1 MLLIP
6 CPLCGPR
13 DEPEFAFAGEPAA
26 RPVPAESVPDDAW
39 ADYLYF
45 RRNEKGA
52 HRELWCH
59 SGGCGQWLVLER
71 DTVTHAVLSVRAST
85 DPVLA

>member
-1 MLLIP
+1 MLSIP

-13 DEPEFAFAGEPAA
+13 DEPEFLFGGEPAA
-26 RPVPAESVPDDAW
+26 RPAPAEKVSDEAW

-45 RRNEKGA
+45 RDNDKGR

-59 SGGCGQWLVLER
+59 AGGCGQWFVMER
-71 DTVTHAVLSVRAST
+71 DTVTHAVYATRRPGA
-85 DPVLA
+85 AA